1 MTRIASV
8 ESGTMATTGRARKRA
23 ARMNTPQSR
32 EASAVR
38 APLAT
43 LRAER
48 LDRARSGHAARE
60 GADQAG
66 HAETIDFLVEV
77 GRADPS

>member
-1 MTRIASV
+1 MASV
-8 ESGTMATTGRARKRA
+8 ESGTMATTGRARKSA
-23 ARMNTPQSR
+23 PRMNRPQSS

-48 LDRARSGHAARE
+48 LIEPEAAMPPVKAQTRL
-60 GADQAG
+60 A
-66 HAETIDFLVEV
+66 IP
-77 GRADPS
+77 RP